1 MEDETFQ
8 HNQDLGRLVQ
18 LIQQIPGQ
26 IENIEHDVSSTKSAV
41 ELMTTK
47 LDDLI
52 SKLERRDFLDN
63 PSLWPTGTTERNV
76 NDSNF
81 GTFP

>member
-1 MEDETFQ
+1 M
-8 HNQDLGRLVQ
+8 V
-18 LIQQIPGQ
+18 QQIPGQ
-26 IENIEHDVSSTKSAV
+26 IENIEHDVSSTKNTVDIISA
-41 ELMTTK
+41 K

-63 PSLWPTGTTERNV
+63 PSLWPTGAIERNV